1 VHGIRYLDLRVGYY
15 PPTNKTDTKD
25 HGTRYATTGVTILVV
40 LKRQDT
46 TRGAV
51 LKTKCEDIPAD
62 SSRQK
67 EMGINRERNSNSR
80 GFPVYY
86 TTHWSL
92 Y

>member
-25 HGTRYATTGVTILVV
+25 HGTRYVNTGVSILVV
-40 LKRQDT
+40 LNRQAT

-51 LKTKCEDIPAD
+51 LKTKCKDIPVD
-62 SSRQK
+62 SSRKK
-67 EMGINRERNSNSR
+67 EMGMDHERNSDSR

-86 TTHWSL
+86 TTHWSF